1 MIDILQRQRVE
12 TEERNRQREQEE
24 NGGEEAGGLEG
35 EARQRQ
41 AFPSALSRRYELRVI
56 PRTGSVESFSLRH
69 IRSDSIGK
77 LVSVKGMITR
87 ASDVKPHCE
96 VCAYSCDRC
105 GFEIFQ
111 QTAGKSFTPIRKC
124 PTEACSSQAASM
136 EETVYPQTRGSKFTK
151 YQEIKLQELPNQV
164 PIGHIPRCM
173 NVHVT
178 GELTRTTSPGDTVTI
193 SGVFLPTK
201 FEGFKALRAGLTA
214 DTFLYAYQVRK
225 TTQSTTSLVPTNPRR
240 LLYTDFTPISPISY
254 PRLSS
259 IRSPTTSATRK
270 MPRTPSWLLKSSRSH
285 FQAIPL
291 VV

>member
-12 TEERNRQREQEE
+12 TEDRNRQRDLEE

-124 PTEACSSQAASM
+124 PTEACSAQAASM

-151 YQEIKLQELPNQV
+151 YQEIKLQEVRRGEQRGESQKGLLFVGGNNILWREDVSRDANRRTLRSSLLASTPPPSPQ
-164 PIGHIPRCM
+164 IPR
-173 NVHVT
+173 
-178 GELTRTTSPGDTVTI
+178 I
-193 SGVFLPTK
+193 S
-201 FEGFKALRAGLTA
+201 
-214 DTFLYAYQVRK
+214 
-225 TTQSTTSLVPTNPRR
+225 
-240 LLYTDFTPISPISY
+240 ISPVIQL
-254 PRLSS
+254 PFT
-259 IRSPTTSATRK
+259 IRFAHRSFPTR
-270 MPRTPSWLLKSSRSH
+270 SR
-285 FQAIPL
+285 
-291 VV
+291 